1 GYEQFLSFFPTSA
14 YASTVEFRIGLIAFE
29 QKEYTRAAL
38 AFTRALDD
46 TAARDVRS
54 AARYNLALCDRQ
66 LGDAAAARAELER
79 HQAEFPADE
88 RAADVEYGLGDL
100 DEAAGHAAEA
110 AARYERVLA
119 RHPRPALAAEVGYRL
134 GRVREQLGDA
144 EGALR
149 AYRGATLLGRLDDT
163 YRLSAVARV
172 ASLYE
177 KRRDYPRAVA
187 AYRDLARNTTDR
199 DLAAAAAGRVSQLT
213 ASAGR

>member
-1 GYEQFLSFFPTSA
+1 M
-14 YASTVEFRIGLIAFE
+14 
-29 QKEYTRAAL
+29 
-38 AFTRALDD
+38 
-46 TAARDVRS
+46 
-54 AARYNLALCDRQ
+54 
-66 LGDAAAARAELER
+66 
-79 HQAEFPADE
+79 
-88 RAADVEYGLGDL
+88 
-100 DEAAGHAAEA
+100 
-110 AARYERVLA
+110 
-119 RHPRPALAAEVGYRL
+119 
-134 GRVREQLGDA
+134 REQLGDA